1 MVVSKLI
8 QVIFLYV
15 VVRVWNERA
24 LLMTTH
30 QFIHYAVNIL
40 IQFLIVLIIEQP
52 RNIITH
58 II

>member
-30 QFIHYAVNIL
+30 QFIHNTFNIL
-40 IQFLIVLIIEQP
+40 NQSVLV
-52 RNIITH
+52 RD
-58 II
+58 